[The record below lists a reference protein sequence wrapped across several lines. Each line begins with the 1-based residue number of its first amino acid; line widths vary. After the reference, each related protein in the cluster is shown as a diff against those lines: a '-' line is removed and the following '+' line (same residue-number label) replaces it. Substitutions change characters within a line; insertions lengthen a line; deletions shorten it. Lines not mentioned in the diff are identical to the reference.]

1 MIYVNHAVGGFRK
14 KLAWTSHEV
23 SIGSSILI
31 DDHRFKIAY
40 TLASFLHVR
49 SSIEIQPAMAFQP
62 EYCYDIGDLSVAV
75 YLYTLV
81 ALGACR

>member
-1 MIYVNHAVGGFRK
+1 MIYVNHTVCVFRE

-40 TLASFLHVR
+40 VLASFLHVR
-49 SSIEIQPAMAFQP
+49 SSIEIKPAMILQ
-62 EYCYDIGDLSVAV
+62 I
-75 YLYTLV
+75 
-81 ALGACR
+81 